1 MAAGVKPV
9 IILVRPQLGENIGK
23 VARAMANFGLAELR
37 LVRPRDGWPNPA
49 AVAPASGADW
59 VLDGAKVFD
68 TAAEAVAD
76 LTRIY
81 ATTARNRGMLKPIAA
96 PRQAAADMGQRI
108 AAGHR
113 VGVLFGAEA
122 AGLTNDELVLADK
135 IIQIPTDPGFSS
147 LNIAQAV
154 LIVAY
159 EWHLLQAGETPE
171 TLPTGDNRPA
181 TAEELEGFFRH
192 LETELTLSGFLR
204 PPEKAPGMMLHIR
217 NIFLRMELLDL
228 DVRTLRGIVKS
239 LALYGRS
246 AGKKRE

>member
-49 AVAPASGADW
+49 AEAPASGATW
-59 VLDGAKVFD
+59 VLDQARLFD
-68 TAAEAVAD
+68 SAAEAVAD
-76 LTRIY
+76 LTKIY
-81 ATTARNRGMLKPIAA
+81 ATTARNRGMLKPITS
-96 PRQAAADMGQRI
+96 PRQAATEMQGRI
-108 AAGHR
+108 AGGHR

-135 IIQIPTDPGFSS
+135 IIQIPTDPDFSS

-154 LIVAY
+154 LLVAY
-159 EWHLLQAGETPE
+159 EWHLMDAGAPAEI
-171 TLPTGDNRPA
+171 LPQGENRPA
-181 TAEELEGFFRH
+181 TAAELEGLFGH
-192 LETELTLSGFLR
+192 LEEELTLSGFLR
-204 PPEKAPGMMLHIR
+204 PPEKAPGMMRHIR

-246 AGKKRE
+246 AGKRRE